1 MNVQATANLVAAIP
15 NECALVY
22 VSTDQVYPGVP
33 GPHEEGSASPVNT
46 YGRTKL
52 AGEQEAARH
61 SEALIL
67 RTNIFG
73 PSRSP
78 GRESLSDFFVNSSR
92 EKRPVTLFHD
102 ILFSPLHM
110 ATLAELALDMV
121 SNGIRGLFNVGSQD
135 GMSKADFALAVA
147 GHLELSTE
155 TAKLGVSTQV
165 AERAARAADLRLDLQ
180 NIEAALRRPMP
191 NLLEEVA
198 KL

>member
-1 MNVQATANLVAAIP
+1 
-15 NECALVY
+15 
-22 VSTDQVYPGVP
+22 
-33 GPHEEGSASPVNT
+33 
-46 YGRTKL
+46 
-52 AGEQEAARH
+52 
-61 SEALIL
+61 
-67 RTNIFG
+67 
-73 PSRSP
+73 
-78 GRESLSDFFVNSSR
+78 
-92 EKRPVTLFHD
+92 
-102 ILFSPLHM
+102 M